1 MFTIYV
7 RGFPYA
13 LFHEVDVSEFLKSV
27 RVAQC
32 KYVLLALYRSNYNL
46 GPQEPLSM
54 LTRKEIYRIRRILWV
69 FGGMQAVIDNHR
81 EHLAS
86 RQPMEHSNP
95 PFNPLAG

>member
-1 MFTIYV
+1 MFTVYV
-7 RGFPYA
+7 RGFPYT
-13 LFHEVDVSEFLKSV
+13 LFHEVDVGEYLRFV

-32 KYVLLALYRSNYNL
+32 GHVLLMLYRSNYHL
-46 GPQEPLSM
+46 GPREPISM

-69 FGGMQAVIDNHR
+69 LGGMQAVIDNHK

-86 RQPMEHSNP
+86 RQPMEPTP